1 VRINKEDLN
10 VLVLPVILLAPVVM
24 EVALLMVSGK
34 LGVRVY
40 NVLISSFLNVYR
52 VRTNAANYN

>member
-40 NVLISSFLNVYR
+40 NVLIPSFLNVYR